1 MPSEYEIYRAY
12 AGMNQPKS
20 GFDYFMEGLKEIQ
33 AGARADKQLELQER
47 SQDRA
52 DKSLQ
57 FQREQ
62 QLSNQKAKERQ
73 EKFQNMNLIIG
84 NLNSDIAKAQTIN
97 SFFPDGEF
105 SEAVESL
112 NEAGVRKDSNFADF
126 KDAMLLPE
134 NERMA
139 GFASLLKK
147 INYSEQPQLFN
158 TVVDRY
164 TKSEKSIT
172 DMNKEMMA
180 DPLFKSL
187 VENDLAEI
195 RNISQGI
202 FDKNKYPGMDEQKAI
217 ESLMDRVKNRPLE
230 YQEYLKEQREEFKT
244 SIPEVEEGIEEADD
258 TKEVMEGSDIG
269 IGSAGVGL
277 DLAGTEGGV
286 KLGKIFEGAGWQPAG
301 GDPSQP
307 VQPEPL
313 DKDYFIEDKSGLKK
327 IVSAYKGK
335 AELSPLEKA
344 SKEGSYL
351 VPAGQDEYLAVKGG
365 RDQLRDKSG
374 VLHTL
379 DRARSSMSKEE
390 FDSQYKTESED
401 LKKSLKDMYALYLRL
416 DPKGTEGVDKVKK
429 AGGTRG
435 GKYGGNQALRKMLS
449 DELKRH
455 KQVADRGKWS
465 YYRFDPEIKKILD
478 NILL

>member
-12 AGMNQPKS
+12 AGKNQPES
-20 GFDYFMEGLKEIQ
+20 GYDYFMRGLRELN
-33 AGARADKQLELQER
+33 AGVRADKQLELQER
-47 SQDRA
+47 TQDRA

-57 FQREQ
+57 YQREQ
-62 QLSNQKAKERQ
+62 QLNNQKARERQ

-84 NLNSDIAKAQTIN
+84 NLKSDTAKAQTIN

-105 SEAVESL
+105 SEVVESL

-139 GFASLLKK
+139 GFATLLKK

-217 ESLMDRVKNRPLE
+217 ESLMDRVKNRPLD
-230 YQEYLKEQREEFKT
+230 YQNYIKEQREAFKT
-244 SIPEVEEGIEEADD
+244 SIPDIEEGVEEADD
-258 TKEVMEGSDIG
+258 TKKVMEGSDIG
-269 IGSAGVGL
+269 IGSIDV
-277 DLAGTEGGV
+277 E
-286 KLGKIFEGAGWQPAG
+286 
-301 GDPSQP
+301 P
-307 VQPEPL
+307 VEPEPL

-327 IVSAYKGK
+327 IISAYK
-335 AELSPLEKA
+335 
-344 SKEGSYL
+344 
-351 VPAGQDEYLAVKGG
+351 D
-365 RDQLRDKSG
+365 
-374 VLHTL
+374 
-379 DRARSSMSKEE
+379 
-390 FDSQYKTESED
+390 
-401 LKKSLKDMYALYLRL
+401 
-416 DPKGTEGVDKVKK
+416 
-429 AGGTRG
+429 
-435 GKYGGNQALRKMLS
+435 
-449 DELKRH
+449 
-455 KQVADRGKWS
+455 
-465 YYRFDPEIKKILD
+465 
-478 NILL
+478 

>member
-12 AGMNQPKS
+12 AGKNQPES
-20 GFDYFMEGLKEIQ
+20 GYDYFMRGLRELN
-33 AGARADKQLELQER
+33 AGVRADKQLELQER
-47 SQDRA
+47 TQDRA

-57 FQREQ
+57 YQREQ
-62 QLSNQKAKERQ
+62 QLNNQKARERQ

-84 NLNSDIAKAQTIN
+84 NLKSDTAKAQTIN

-105 SEAVESL
+105 SEVVESL

-139 GFASLLKK
+139 GFATLLKK

-217 ESLMDRVKNRPLE
+217 ESLMDRVKNRPLD
-230 YQEYLKEQREEFKT
+230 YQNYIKEQREAFKT
-244 SIPEVEEGIEEADD
+244 SIPDIEEGVEEADD
-258 TKEVMEGSDIG
+258 TKKVMEGSDIG
-269 IGSAGVGL
+269 IGSIDV
-277 DLAGTEGGV
+277 EP
-286 KLGKIFEGAGWQPAG
+286 IE
-301 GDPSQP
+301 
-307 VQPEPL
+307 PEPL

-327 IVSAYKGK
+327 IISAYKDK
-335 AELSPLEKA
+335 AELGPLEKA

-351 VPAGQDEYLAVKGG
+351 VPSGQDEYLAVKGG
-365 RDQLRDKSG
+365 RDQLRDKSSA
-374 VLHTL
+374 LYTL
-379 DRARSSMSKEE
+379 DRARASITKEE
-390 FDSQYKTESED
+390 FDSQYKTESDD
-401 LKKSLKDMYALYLRL
+401 LKKSLEDMYALYLRL
-416 DPKGTEGVDKVKK
+416 DPKGTEGVDDVKK

-435 GKYGGNQALRKMLS
+435 KKYGGNQALRKMLS